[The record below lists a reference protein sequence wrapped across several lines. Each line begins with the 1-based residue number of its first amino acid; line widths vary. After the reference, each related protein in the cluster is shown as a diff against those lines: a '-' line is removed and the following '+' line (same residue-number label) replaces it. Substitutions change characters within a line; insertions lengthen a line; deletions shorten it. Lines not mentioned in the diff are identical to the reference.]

1 MPLPSER
8 TVSKDGVT
16 RKFWG
21 RGRTSPVVVVV
32 TLIESQVGIW
42 DRLFFEAKN
51 NAIKFAV
58 HLVVASLNM
67 TVF

>member
-1 MPLPSER
+1 MGSLANFGGGAGPP
-8 TVSKDGVT
+8 
-16 RKFWG
+16 
-21 RGRTSPVVVVV
+21 PVVVVV

-42 DRLFFEAKN
+42 DRLFFEAEN